1 MTEAKPPEFY
11 FSGIVFNTQYFKDE
25 SNIIGF
31 TQVESDARYLRKTIP
46 DTATSLQTF
55 TAGINVPTGTLTAT
69 TITTNG
75 IGAGGPTATFALLT
89 NHTGTLNIGT
99 NINRTGNINVATT
112 QTTGTGNII
121 LGSLALTTGTQNIQ
135 INRPLTIGYTTIPL
149 SLTQIG
155 GVTSDSSSLQAT
167 TTTASSLL
175 TFTNVPTGVYMVYY
189 RLAYAIATGNSQFE
203 RREHGITTSQN
214 SFSAIVSNLHSIET
228 NHIALLQSPT
238 TNEIVY
244 TDNNSGIIVLAS
256 TTTIYLTHLLLR
268 SQTGTPSVSAIGRLC
283 RIG

>member
-11 FSGIVFNTQYFKDE
+11 FNGIVFNTQYFKDE
-25 SNIIGF
+25 SDTIGF
-31 TQVESDARYLRKTIP
+31 TQDESDARYLRKTIP
-46 DTATSLQTF
+46 DTASALQTF
-55 TAGINVPTGTLTAT
+55 SAGLVTGGTLTANV
-69 TITTNG
+69 ITTNG
-75 IGAGGPTATFALLT
+75 IGVGTPTASFSLLT
-89 NHTGTLNIGT
+89 SQTGTLNFGT
-99 NINRTGNINVATT
+99 STSRTGNINVATT